1 MAEEKRSE
9 NIAEKGKSGKDP
21 NKHNNRKADVVRP
34 GPLYKVV
41 DSIVTI
47 AGLALVG
54 AIIVYVIMIFS

>member
-1 MAEEKRSE
+1 MAAGKNKKE
-9 NIAEKGKSGKDP
+9 NDHNKQGK
-21 NKHNNRKADVVRP
+21 RKADVVRP
-34 GPLYKVV
+34 GPLYKVI

>member
-1 MAEEKRSE
+1 MVAETNKKT
-9 NIAEKGKSGKDP
+9 NDKDKHGK
-21 NKHNNRKADVVRP
+21 RKADTVRP